1 MTMLNLTTARTIAD
15 SATLLR
21 VATGSEIADALDT
34 LALRGNAGDSGRVA
48 ALREALTATRH

>member
-1 MTMLNLTTARTIAD
+1 MLNLTTARTIAD